1 MKKLPFALCLSL
13 VVAASVVMMARGDQD
28 FDLINRTGLTI
39 TSLYVSP
46 ANDNHWGPDILGRD
60 VMKNGESATI
70 KFPKHQ
76 DACMWDLK
84 IDDEEGDSVV
94 WEDIDLCK
102 AEEITLKYE
111 GKHPTAVI
119 K

>member
-1 MKKLPFALCLSL
+1 MKRVILAVCLA
-13 VVAASVVMMARGDQD
+13 VVLAGSVAMMAKGDQD
-28 FDLINRTGLTI
+28 FVLINKTGLTI

-46 ANDNHWGPDILGRD
+46 ANDNKWGPDILGKA
-60 VMKNGESATI
+60 VMANGESLTI
-70 KFPKHQ
+70 TFPKHQ
-76 DACMWDLK
+76 EECKWDLK
-84 IDDEEGDSVV
+84 IDDQEGDSVT

-111 GKHPTAVI
+111 GKHPTAII